1 MKIISGNVVKEAIS
15 NHILQSREWLV
26 ICTYST
32 DISPVE
38 YYHFMNLI
46 ENGVRIELITGK
58 KPDAKVISNLTKL
71 FNIALHFSENLH
83 SKIYINES
91 SVIVTS
97 CNFGRLNI
105 QKYHETG
112 VYFEKS
118 DYPKQY
124 KEEESEVRQLL
135 QGADLII
142 PMLPFKPAHT
152 IDLRTFLFEKEGE
165 GRRRK
170 I

>member
-32 DISPVE
+32 NISPVE
-38 YYHFMNLI
+38 YYHFLNLI
-46 ENGVRIELITGK
+46 ENGVKIELITGK
-58 KPDAKVISNLTKL
+58 KPDELVVSNLSKL
-71 FNIALHFSENLH
+71 FNIALHFSEHLH

-97 CNFGRLNI
+97 CNFGRLNV
-105 QKYHETG
+105 QKFHETG

-118 DYPKQY
+118 DYPMQY

-135 QGADLII
+135 QGADLIM
-142 PMLPFKPAHT
+142 PMLPFKPDRT
-152 IDLRTFLFEKEGE
+152 IDLKMLLFGKEGE
-165 GRRRK
+165 GKRRK

>member
-1 MKIISGNVVKEAIS
+1 MKIISGNIVKEAIS

-32 DISPVE
+32 DISSVE
-38 YYHFMNLI
+38 YYHFINLI
-46 ENGVRIELITGK
+46 ESGVKIELITGK
-58 KPDAKVISNLTKL
+58 KPDANVINNLTKL
-71 FNIALHFSENLH
+71 FNISWHFSEYLH
-83 SKIYINES
+83 SKIYINEN
-91 SVIVTS
+91 SVISTS

-105 QKYHETG
+105 QKYHETA

-124 KEEESEVRQLL
+124 KEEESEVRRLL
-135 QGADLII
+135 RGAELIM
-142 PMLPFKPAHT
+142 PMLPFKPDHT
-152 IDLRTFLFEKEGE
+152 IDLRTFFEGKEGE
-165 GRRRK
+165 VRKRK

>member
-1 MKIISGNVVKEAIS
+1 MKEAIS

-32 DISPVE
+32 DISFVE

-71 FNIALHFSENLH
+71 FIMVLHFSENLH

-91 SVIVTS
+91 SVIVGS

-105 QKYHETG
+105 QKYHETV

-135 QGADLII
+135 QGLN
-142 PMLPFKPAHT
+142 
-152 IDLRTFLFEKEGE
+152 
-165 GRRRK
+165 
-170 I
+170 